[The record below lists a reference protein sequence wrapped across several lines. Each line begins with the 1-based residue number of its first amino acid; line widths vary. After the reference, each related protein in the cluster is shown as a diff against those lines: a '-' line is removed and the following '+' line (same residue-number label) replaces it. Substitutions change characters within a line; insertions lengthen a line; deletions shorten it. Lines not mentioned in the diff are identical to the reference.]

1 MTLDLDIFVEKI
13 NSIVRRNRIIY
24 DLLEFFAVAFILLFL
39 AVFFDLGAV
48 FKYISFTEPYVGLS
62 PSFLPGSIKYEIIFL
77 FFAGCLLSFLL
88 FEAVRK
94 NRNFLY
100 TKLHIIP
107 MKREKATNV
116 VERFYPQLKD
126 RLNTAYDNKSNHNIV
141 ASDLKESVSN
151 DVDSVTFS
159 GLLDLK
165 RLVYSLGT
173 ILVTGMFLIAVIVT
187 GISSPLTPDDFFD
200 RNPNG
205 TIELPPTT
213 PESGSNNSSSI
224 PTDIPPIS
232 PEPGVDIDITLPPG
246 VGVGPGDML
255 ENNTENIFQPS
266 EYYPPESLS
275 SHHYYE
281 ILPEGYEDVIKD
293 YFKKLAEQT

>member
-24 DLLEFFAVAFILLFL
+24 DLLEFFAVSFILLFL

-48 FKYISFTEPYVGLS
+48 LKYIPFTEPYVGLS
-62 PSFLPGSIKYEIIFL
+62 PSFLPGINYEIIFL
-77 FFAGCLLSFLL
+77 FFVGCLLSLLL
-88 FEAVRK
+88 FGAVRK
-94 NRNFLY
+94 NRDVLY
-100 TKLHIIP
+100 DKLHIIP

-116 VERFYPQLKD
+116 VERFYPNLKD

-141 ASDLKESVSN
+141 SSDLKEAVSN

-173 ILVTGMFLIAVIVT
+173 ILVTGMFLIAVILT
-187 GISSPLTPDDFFD
+187 GITSPLTPDNFFD
-200 RNPNG
+200 KNPNG

-232 PEPGVDIDITLPPG
+232 TEPGVDIDITLPPG

-255 ENNTENIFQPS
+255 ENSTENIFQPS

-293 YFKKLAEQT
+293 YFKQLAEQT